1 MSQENLDRPHPFSDE
16 DSDLAREIQEGRELR
31 KRLYEQLNG
40 SLKALFSH
48 CEWRITRH
56 ENAMTELVVCCPTM
70 VIYKRLYEKV
80 ITIQSRL
87 ERAVIVKHTK
97 FVLYCP
103 KDPDAR
109 YENEITCSD
118 WIRTNNYRTIWD
130 LNYPEDY
137 F

>member
-1 MSQENLDRPHPFSDE
+1 MSQENLDQPHPFSDE
-16 DSDLAREIQEGRELR
+16 DRELAREIQEGRELR
-31 KRLYEQLNG
+31 KRFYEQLNG

-56 ENAMTELVVCCPTM
+56 ENAMTELFVRCPTM

-87 ERAVIVKHTK
+87 EKTVIVKHTK
-97 FVLYCP
+97 FILYCP
-103 KDPDAR
+103 QDPDAW

-130 LNYPEDY
+130 LDYPEDY